1 MKIYRFKE
9 LDSTNT
15 FLKNLEIKNN
25 YDVAIADKQ
34 TLGRGRS
41 GNKWSSEIGGA
52 YFSFLLKENPNISKE
67 EYSRLPLVVG
77 YSLLKTFE
85 KLEGLDFKFKWTNDI
100 YVLDK
105 KLSGILV
112 EKREDFYIIGI
123 GINLNN
129 SITEEFREKGISL
142 KEITNKDYN
151 KEELIFN
158 VIEDFKNNLNY
169 YFSGSWYEILNY
181 LNSKNYLFGKNIIID
196 LRNKKEEGIGQSISK
211 KGEFFVEIK
220 GEIRSFSIGEI
231 HIKGF

>member
-15 FLKNLEIKNN
+15 FLKNLETKNN

-52 YFSFLLKENPNISKE
+52 YFSFILKENPNISKE

-85 KLEGLDFKFKWTNDI
+85 NLEKLDFKFKWTNDI

-112 EKREDFYIIGI
+112 EKREEFYIIGI

-129 SITEEFREKGISL
+129 PITEEFRKKGISL

-169 YFSGSWYEILNY
+169 YFSGGWYKILNY
-181 LNSKNYLFGKNIIID
+181 LNSKNYLFEKNIVID
-196 LRNKKEEGIGQSISK
+196 LRNKKEEGIGQTISK
-211 KGEFFVEIK
+211 KGEFFVKIE
-220 GEIRSFSIGEI
+220 GEMKSFSIGEI